1 MKLLSCLCVLSLGQ
15 STNVLDD
22 AFGDEGMSLLQ
33 LRASTL
39 TSPLHKLFS
48 NTTQKLGG
56 HPFGCTGR
64 HVAQNVIT
72 CGLWGDVHQHKQYN
86 GNHAPNS
93 DGTGWYWVAKSKD
106 GAFQAQAFYRE
117 WDGVWSCMSHFA
129 FKFGDDTVF
138 LDRNL
143 EGGRWIWKYY
153 WNGDDVKSFS
163 DTPMEVGDVYWVNKA
178 AGAPQNLGGKD
189 TSHNVLAYTPEND
202 SERLSCFEY
211 KEVSVWTS
219 FQNWKQAEIGAFV
232 QPANIEVEGNIDFL
246 DTTFGQ
252 CAWHQQKVQPNEMLV
267 TIPQNDKVCRDNLM
281 DEHECQDP
289 DPPPPPPTKEEQCEK
304 NGVEMSHAEDLCAD
318 QQAHGND
325 IYDDCL
331 YDVCASVEADA
342 QLNAVGGAELEAA
355 VMNPEA
361 ICNVNTGDS
370 CLPCNICTGS
380 QKVDLSNVV
389 QNNLGGL
396 GPDSGAEEIRYKHA
410 IDLDGRKVDV
420 VLAAE
425 STYSTPK
432 SSVNGNSDGGFGV
445 FTMKTKTSTNFKFS
459 FVDANTDEPVG
470 VKDLA
475 LTFYDLDQAKN
486 TRQQETISACGAG
499 EVYTTSDT
507 ELVHS
512 NSGVCHSLTSTT
524 KGTGKDNPSS
534 ANDLTKTQAA
544 RSVTYEFHSRAT
556 ISFSASISGKGKS
569 PRPILFSFE
578 PQVACGA
585 SDAEK
590 RCAQ

>member
-15 STNVLDD
+15 STSAFED
-22 AFGDEGMSLLQ
+22 ALGDEGMSLLQ
-33 LRASTL
+33 LRATS
-39 TSPLHKLFS
+39 TSPQHKMFS
-48 NTTQKLGG
+48 NTTQTLGG

-64 HVAQNVIT
+64 SVAQNVIT

-86 GNHAPNS
+86 GAHGPNS

-106 GAFQAQAFYRE
+106 GSFQAQAFYRQN
-117 WDGVWSCMSHFA
+117 GGWSTMSHFA
-129 FKFGDDTVF
+129 LKFGDQTVF
-138 LDRNL
+138 LDRNN

-153 WNGDDVKSFS
+153 WNGDDVKSYS
-163 DTPMEVGDVYWVNKA
+163 DTPMDVGDVYWVNKA
-178 AGAPQNLGGKD
+178 AGVPQNLGANGQGL
-189 TSHNVLAYTPEND
+189 VND
-202 SERLSCFEY
+202 VVGNDNERLSCFEY
-211 KEVSVWTS
+211 KDVSVWTS
-219 FQNWKQAEIGAFV
+219 FQDW
-232 QPANIEVEGNIDFL
+232 QPVGMGPYGQGGIIEVEGNIDFL
-246 DTTFGQ
+246 DNSFGQ
-252 CAWHQQKVQPNEMLV
+252 CALRTQKVQPNEMLV
-267 TIPQNDKVCRDNLM
+267 TIPQNDKVCRDDGLGQHQCEN
-281 DEHECQDP
+281 P
-289 DPPPPPPTKEEQCEK
+289 DPPPPPPTKEDLCEQ
-304 NGVEMSHAEDLCAD
+304 NGVEMSHAEDLCSD

-355 VMNPEA
+355 MMNPEA
-361 ICNVNTGDS
+361 TCNVNKGDS
-370 CLPCNICTGS
+370 CLPCNICTS
-380 QKVDLSNVV
+380 STKVDLSNVV

-396 GPDSGAEEIRYKHA
+396 GPDSGAEEIRYKNA

-425 STYSTPK
+425 NTYGTPK

-445 FTMKTKTSTNFKFS
+445 FTMRTKTSTNFKFS
-459 FVDANTDEPVG
+459 FVDANTEEPVG
-470 VKDLA
+470 IKDLA

-486 TRQQETISACGAG
+486 TRQQEKITACGAG

-507 ELVHS
+507 ELVHD
-512 NSGVCHSLTSTT
+512 NSGVCHSFTSTT
-524 KGTGKDNPSS
+524 KGTGKDNPSL
-534 ANDLTKTQAA
+534 ADDLTKTQAA

-556 ISFSASISGKGKS
+556 ISFSASISGKGKN